1 MPDPIIEPKPNID
14 DAAELATLRRV
25 NAELLQAKHTLKA
38 RIATL
43 EGEAANL
50 DSKAEKAVSTM
61 RAAVIELP
69 LKRLAAEVSNAP
81 ELFLAELQKDFDVRA
96 CDDGNLGLIGKDGK
110 PALNHEGKPVEFS
123 HVGLYR
129 LLAGLP
135 HEPSNERRSTYRT
148 LMKYKGASGG
158 IGRKVL
164 SSSEAPGK
172 DAVASSFGLR

>member
-1 MPDPIIEPKPNID
+1 MPEPTID
-14 DAAELATLRRV
+14 QPSISADITELATLRRV

-50 DSKAEKAVSTM
+50 DSKAEKAISTM
-61 RAAVIELP
+61 RTAVIELP
-69 LKRLAAEVSNAP
+69 LKRLASEVSNTP
-81 ELFLAELQKDFDVRA
+81 ELFLAELQKDFDVIA
-96 CDDGNLGLIGKDGK
+96 CDDGSLSLINKDGK
-110 PALNHEGKPVEFS
+110 PVSNHEGKPVDFT

-135 HEPSNERRSTYRT
+135 HEPSNERRTIYRT
-148 LMKYKGASGG
+148 LMRYKGASGG
-158 IGRKVL
+158 IGRKIL
-164 SSSEAPGK
+164 SSSEAPGN